1 MDHAFGMAVQER
13 TKEMRLVPNAR
24 RAWRWFS
31 VQAFVAIG
39 VLQAAWETLP
49 PDALTV
55 IPIDWRGYITL
66 GLAIAGLVG
75 RLIAQEPKE

>member
-1 MDHAFGMAVQER
+1 
-13 TKEMRLVPNAR
+13 
-24 RAWRWFS
+24 